1 CSRDRDC
8 RGGVCHVDSI
18 GAGHLVDYW

>member
-1 CSRDRDC
+1 CTRDRDC
-8 RGGVCHVDSI
+8 RGGVCYVDSI